1 VFERRQNMNKLMK
14 ICSVL
19 AFLSLS
25 VCTQAI
31 ALEPTE
37 LVAMADAAE
46 QALNAHDLDT
56 MMSYLVQDEITS
68 PSLEGNLLGDPA
80 TRPILLCLP
89 PSYETSPEKRY
100 PTVYLLHGFTADH
113 TLFTAAGPLGVDI
126 ENVVDELMASG
137 QMGET
142 IIVMANGVN
151 SYGGSLYERSEVIGD
166 YRDYIAKDLVGY
178 IDGKY
183 RTIADRS
190 HRGIAG
196 HSMGGYGAL
205 SLAMEYPDVF
215 GAVAA
220 LSPALADVEVEPTW
234 PDMIVV
240 TYPLVKPLPIV
251 GSSPDDRRNIWLSN
265 FWVNVA
271 YAMAAAWTPNMD
283 NPPYYIDLPVQW
295 PEKTIVQEVWEKWV
309 ESDLASQIER
319 DGANLSNTPIFVDEG
334 RGPTVSMEEVGG
346 VDRLL
351 VALYEQGISYTYD
364 AFDGDHL
371 SHLGYQLASALK
383 FLYPHIASDDTP

>member
-1 VFERRQNMNKLMK
+1 M
-14 ICSVL
+14 
-19 AFLSLS
+19 
-25 VCTQAI
+25 
-31 ALEPTE
+31 
-37 LVAMADAAE
+37 
-46 QALNAHDLDT
+46 
-56 MMSYLVQDEITS
+56 
-68 PSLEGNLLGDPA
+68 
-80 TRPILLCLP
+80 
-89 PSYETSPEKRY
+89 
-100 PTVYLLHGFTADH
+100 
-113 TLFTAAGPLGVDI
+113 
-126 ENVVDELMASG
+126 
-137 QMGET
+137 
-142 IIVMANGVN
+142 
-151 SYGGSLYERSEVIGD
+151 
-166 YRDYIAKDLVGY
+166 
-178 IDGKY
+178 
-183 RTIADRS
+183 
-190 HRGIAG
+190 
-196 HSMGGYGAL
+196 
-205 SLAMEYPDVF
+205 F

-251 GSSPDDRRNIWLSN
+251 GSSPDDRRNIWLGN

-295 PEKTIVQEVWEKWV
+295 PEKTIVQDVWEKWV
-309 ESDLASQIER
+309 ESDLVSQIER